1 MNLPEPSRREF
12 LRHAALAATLVAVPT
27 ALPGATTDEKNSLS
41 PPANLLAS
49 GYLTFGPSEAAFV
62 EAMVNLMCPADE
74 FTPCGVDC
82 GLAVFMD
89 RQLAGAFGR
98 GERLYLRGPWRQ
110 GRPEDGYQLPL
121 TPEQFFKTGLK
132 AADHACHQQHGQHF
146 ADIAA
151 PLADVFLLAIAEGKI
166 LDARLSLA
174 DWFNDLVYPAG
185 LLCGSDL
192 RGQSRQGILEAVGL
206 SRTTGRQWPQHG

>member
-12 LRHAALAATLVAVPT
+12 LRNAALAATLVAVPT

-74 FTPCGVDC
+74 LTPCGVDC

-151 PLADVFLLAIAEGKI
+151 PLADVFLLAIALRVRSSMRG
-166 LDARLSLA
+166 SL
-174 DWFNDLVYPAG
+174 
-185 LLCGSDL
+185 
-192 RGQSRQGILEAVGL
+192 
-206 SRTTGRQWPQHG
+206 